1 MEEFKI
7 IDSAASAE
15 VLKKKL
21 KNDVLEQYGVFF
33 EPKTVYDALL
43 KFDGL
48 RGTTR
53 FEHMKVGKTS
63 HFLVWKVMLTGT
75 CSVANSRTPRNS
87 LVSSLTVCMRNVSVP
102 CTWSRPRP
110 LRRLPTRPPP
120 RQRPPRHSKHQR
132 GIGWRLGRGSEPPLP
147 DLPVN
152 HPPSA
157 RSHAFSAACS
167 GPSCVPIPG
176 PL

>member
-1 MEEFKI
+1 MEEFKV

-53 FEHMKVGKTS
+53 FEHMKVRQSS
-63 HFLVWKVMLTGT
+63 HLFVRKVMLTSAY
-75 CSVANSRTPRNS
+75 SVVNSRTPRSS
-87 LVSSLTVCMRNVSVP
+87 LVSFLMVCTRNVSVP
-102 CTWSRPRP
+102 CT
-110 LRRLPTRPPP
+110 
-120 RQRPPRHSKHQR
+120 
-132 GIGWRLGRGSEPPLP
+132 
-147 DLPVN
+147 
-152 HPPSA
+152 
-157 RSHAFSAACS
+157 
-167 GPSCVPIPG
+167 
-176 PL
+176 

>member
-33 EPKTVYDALL
+33 EPTTVYDALL
-43 KFDGL
+43 KFDAL

-53 FEHMKVGKTS
+53 FEHMKVGKSS
-63 HFLVWKVMLTGT
+63 HLLVWKVMLTGT

-87 LVSSLTVCMRNVSVP
+87 LVSSWTVCIRNVPVP
-102 CTWSRPRP
+102 CRPQP
-110 LRRLPTRPPP
+110 PRRLPTRPPP

-132 GIGWRLGRGSEPPLP
+132 EIGWRLGRGSDPPLP

-152 HPPSA
+152 HPTSVRSSA
-157 RSHAFSAACS
+157 FLAACS
-167 GPSCVPIPG
+167 GPRCAPIPG